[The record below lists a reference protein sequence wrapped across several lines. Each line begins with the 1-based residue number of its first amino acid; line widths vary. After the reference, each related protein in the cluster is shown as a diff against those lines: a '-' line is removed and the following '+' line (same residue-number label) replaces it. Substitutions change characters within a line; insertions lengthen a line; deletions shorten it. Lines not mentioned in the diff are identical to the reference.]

1 MSELIPPFRLYISAG
16 RDLRPE
22 RELLGT
28 AIAEIPID
36 VGWRINYSPMG
47 NEPLDLEVIGS
58 SDLHFVLMG
67 GDINAPVGLVH
78 YFARRD
84 RRRSALLLKIGVNRT
99 LAATYFVRFLE
110 NSGQWQPFSD
120 RKSLRSIFLKTLTSR
135 LVEMASRFR
144 LSEAEVK
151 KLLDWRGEINDQ
163 NGISEGEP
171 GSGAGDSSVI
181 LSVER
186 FHPSEGVLLKD
197 TNDSEEENPVSQE
210 D

>member
-1 MSELIPPFRLYISAG
+1 MIPPFRLYISSG

-22 RELLGT
+22 RELIGT

-36 VGWRINYSPMG
+36 VGWRINYSPTG

-67 GDINAPVGLVH
+67 GDISAPVGLVH
-78 YFARRD
+78 YFARRNG
-84 RRRSALLLKIGVNRT
+84 RRSTLLLKIGVNRT
-99 LAATYFVRFLE
+99 LAANAFIHFLE

-135 LVEMASRFR
+135 MVEMASRFR
-144 LSEAEVK
+144 LTDAEVK
-151 KLLDWRGEINDQ
+151 KLLTWSAEINDQ

-186 FHPSEGVLLKD
+186 FHPSEGVLLED
-197 TNDSEEENPVSQE
+197 TNDSEEENPLSHE